1 MAAADRMHDQVSLG
15 DFGHYFDGFGKG
27 CVVHSEMLHGIQ
39 VEAHSN
45 PAVVQHRDQVGDEL
59 FRFEVKLTGR
69 HGLFVIR
76 PVRI

>member
-1 MAAADRMHDQVSLG
+1 MHYQVPLG
-15 DFGHYFDGFGKG
+15 DFSQYFDGFDKG
-27 CVVHSEMLHGIQ
+27 FIVQSQMLHGIQ

-69 HGLFVIR
+69 HGLFVIC